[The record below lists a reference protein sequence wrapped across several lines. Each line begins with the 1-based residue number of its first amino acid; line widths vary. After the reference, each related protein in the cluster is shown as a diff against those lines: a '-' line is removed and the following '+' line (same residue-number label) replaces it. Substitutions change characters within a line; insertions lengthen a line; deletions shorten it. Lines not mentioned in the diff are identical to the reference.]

1 MATAA
6 FLVLCGWTASS
17 QSEKSVWDG
26 IYTQGQAARGQK
38 VFDGICAQ
46 CHAASDFEGSTF
58 LMNWENS
65 TVYDLFR
72 QVQRTMPMEQPGSL
86 SPQEYIDVISYVF
99 SVNKFPAGD
108 AELDLDEGHL
118 KLIRVEAKK
127 K

>member
-6 FLVLCGWTASS
+6 FLVLCGWTAWS

-46 CHAASDFEGSTF
+46 CHAATDFEGSSF

-99 SVNKFPAGD
+99 SVNKFPTGD
-108 AELDLDEGHL
+108 AELDVDEAHL